1 MGKTIIAILFLCMSI
16 PMTII
21 NFIKFIKQPK
31 KNVDNLEFVLYGGI
45 SSVILIIYLIKGII

>member
-1 MGKTIIAILFLCMSI
+1 MGKTIIAILFLCMLI

-31 KNVDNLEFVLYGGI
+31 KNTNSLEFVLYGGI
-45 SSVILIIYLIKGII
+45 SSVILIICLIKGII